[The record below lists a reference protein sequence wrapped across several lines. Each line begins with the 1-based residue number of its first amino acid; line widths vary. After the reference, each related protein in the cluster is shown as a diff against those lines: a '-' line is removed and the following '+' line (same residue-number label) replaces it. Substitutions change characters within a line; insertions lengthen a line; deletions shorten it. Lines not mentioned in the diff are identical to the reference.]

1 MFALTLSEQWWG
13 KLVSSVRE
21 SRQTPKG
28 TNAHCDF
35 YHNLNI
41 PVSLMYA
48 LIKQRSNFDPSE
60 QQPVWQ

>member
-13 KLVSSVRE
+13 KLVNSVRE

-28 TNAHCDF
+28 SNAHCGF

-41 PVSLMYA
+41 PVSLIRA
-48 LIKQRSNFDPSE
+48 LIKQRRNFDPRG
-60 QQPVWQ
+60 Q